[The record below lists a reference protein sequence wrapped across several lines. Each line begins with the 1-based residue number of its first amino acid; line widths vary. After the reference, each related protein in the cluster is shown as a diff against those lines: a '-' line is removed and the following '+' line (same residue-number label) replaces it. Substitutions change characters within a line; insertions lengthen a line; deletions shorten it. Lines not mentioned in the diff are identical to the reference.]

1 MQNNVNRADILRLCA
16 QDIAANADKLLADV
30 PYYQDCDIV
39 IGLHNDEAPFVKV
52 VQRYVPEE
60 IIGWYK
66 ENNQMLWILVV
77 PCLIGAISAITL
89 GGNGYKKTHKYS
101 DLLICGIGCGL
112 LAFTLMSGAI
122 LIFVL

>member
-1 MQNNVNRADILRLCA
+1 MQNSVNRVNMLKLCA
-16 QDIAANADKLLADV
+16 KDIAANADKLLADV

-89 GGNGYKKTHKYS
+89 GGNGYKKTRKCS
-101 DLLICGIGCGL
+101 DLLIYCIGFGL
-112 LAFTLMSGAI
+112 LAFTLMFGAV